1 MTPTRLKS
9 VILPDLHMIARIGRL
24 SVPVW
29 AILLLAAYL
38 CGYVYLRISLRKNR
52 DQRILIVDRVTSGI
66 LIVFLA
72 WKIVPIIAN
81 LKTAFAEPLY
91 MLYATGG
98 VGASFIGAISGV
110 IYVAFSLRK
119 LPNGSEKLRLQ
130 VLRGIAGFLVVATAV
145 FVIGTITTGI
155 ATTAN
160 TRDKA
165 IESASTTAPEFT
177 LYTLTGEEASLSD
190 HLGKTVILNFW
201 ATWCPPCR
209 AELPLLINFAASID
223 PEKIVIL
230 SVNQTASEKSL
241 ESLQAFVLDTG
252 IEFPVLL
259 DPDNRVF
266 ARYGVRG
273 IPTTFV
279 IAPDGTIAD
288 RRSGVISRSW
298 LDRQR

>member
-38 CGYVYLRISLRKNR
+38 CGYVYLRISLRKKR

-66 LIVFLA
+66 LIVFLV
-72 WKIVPIIAN
+72 WKIAPIIAN
-81 LKTAFAEPLY
+81 LRTAFAQPLY

-98 VGASFIGAISGV
+98 VGALIIGVFSGV
-110 IYVAFSLRK
+110 IYVALSLRR
-119 LPNGSEKLRLQ
+119 LPNGNKQLRRP
-130 VLRGIAGFLVVATAV
+130 VLRGITGFLVVASTV

-155 ATTAN
+155 ATTA
-160 TRDKA
+160 TFRD
-165 IESASTTAPEFT
+165 ESASTTAPEFT
-177 LYTLTGEEASLSD
+177 LYTLTGEETSLSD

-209 AELPLLINFAASID
+209 AEIPLLIDFATSID
-223 PEKIVIL
+223 PEKMVIL

-241 ESLQAFVLDTG
+241 ESLQAFVLDMG
-252 IEFPVLL
+252 IEFPILL

-273 IPTTFV
+273 IPTTFI
-279 IAPDGTIAD
+279 IAPDGTIED

-298 LDRQR
+298 LDRRR